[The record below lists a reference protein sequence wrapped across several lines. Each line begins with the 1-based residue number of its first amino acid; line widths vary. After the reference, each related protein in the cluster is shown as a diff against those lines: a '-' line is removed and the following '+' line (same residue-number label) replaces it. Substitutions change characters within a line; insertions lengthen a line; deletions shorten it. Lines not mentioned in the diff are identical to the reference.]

1 MRCAER
7 TVVDLGLHLHLS
19 SGRARLVARKRI
31 DMWIGGL
38 ILLGSCLLVCWVEA
52 GGTLL
57 HTCVVAT
64 LRCETIVYKRGVGI
78 VGAGSAAYACQSDPY
93 VRVVF
98 AMGS

>member
-1 MRCAER
+1 MHA
-7 TVVDLGLHLHLS
+7 S
-19 SGRARLVARKRI
+19 KA
-31 DMWIGGL
+31 DMWIVGGL
-38 ILLGSCLLVCWVEA
+38 IPLGSCWLACWVEA
-52 GGTLL
+52 DCTLL